1 MAWPGSGLKLS
12 TIIRIKG
19 NDMVEVNKID
29 GDLIVSKAKIA
40 IVVGRFNGFIVESLL
55 SAALDTLQRAGI
67 DSKDITVSHVPG
79 ALEIPLLVQK
89 YAAGGKHDAVI
100 ALGAV
105 IRGATPHFDIVA
117 GESAKALASLALQ
130 HSLPVI
136 NGVLTTDT
144 IEQAIERAGT
154 KAGNKGA
161 DAAMGAMEMISLIR
175 KIK

>member
-1 MAWPGSGLKLS
+1 MTDA
-12 TIIRIKG
+12 
-19 NDMVEVNKID
+19 NKID
-29 GDLIVSKAKIA
+29 GDLTVNQAKIA

-67 DSKDITVSHVPG
+67 DAGDITVSHVPG
-79 ALEIPLLVQK
+79 ALEIPLAAQT
-89 YAAGGKHDAVI
+89 YAAAGKHDAVI

-105 IRGATPHFDIVA
+105 IRGSTPHFDIVA
-117 GESAKALASLALQ
+117 GESAKALSALALA
-130 HSLPVI
+130 HSLPVVNAI
-136 NGVLTTDT
+136 LTTDT

-161 DAAMGAMEMISLIR
+161 DAAMSAMEMISLLR

>member
-1 MAWPGSGLKLS
+1 MAD
-12 TIIRIKG
+12 TNR
-19 NDMVEVNKID
+19 ID
-29 GDLIVSKAKIA
+29 GDLTVSKAKIA

-67 DSKDITVSHVPG
+67 AAQDISVSHVPG
-79 ALEIPLLVQK
+79 ALEIPLVVQR

-105 IRGATPHFDIVA
+105 IRGATPHFDLVA
-117 GESAKALASLALQ
+117 GESAKALSALALA

-136 NGVLTTDT
+136 NAVLTTDT

-161 DAAMGAMEMISLIR
+161 DAAMSAMEMISLLR
-175 KIK
+175 KLEKTAGK

>member
-1 MAWPGSGLKLS
+1 MTDSK
-12 TIIRIKG
+12 R
-19 NDMVEVNKID
+19 ID
-29 GDLIVSKAKIA
+29 GDLIVADARIA

-55 SAALDTLQRAGI
+55 AAALDTLQRAGI
-67 DSKDITVSHVPG
+67 AATDITVSHVPG
-79 ALEIPLLVQK
+79 ALEIPLVVQTF
-89 YAAGGKHDAVI
+89 AASGKHDAVI

-117 GESAKALASLALQ
+117 GESAKALASLSLT

-136 NGVLTTDT
+136 NAILTTDT

-161 DAAMGAMEMISLIR
+161 DAAMSAMEMISLMR
-175 KIK
+175 KIPDA

>member
-1 MAWPGSGLKLS
+1 MKVSNMA
-12 TIIRIKG
+12 
-19 NDMVEVNKID
+19 EVNKID
-29 GDLIVSKAKIA
+29 GDLVVSKAKIA

-67 DSKDITVSHVPG
+67 AAGDITVSHVPG

-117 GESAKALASLALQ
+117 GESAKALAALALA

-161 DAAMGAMEMISLIR
+161 DAAMNAMEMISLMR